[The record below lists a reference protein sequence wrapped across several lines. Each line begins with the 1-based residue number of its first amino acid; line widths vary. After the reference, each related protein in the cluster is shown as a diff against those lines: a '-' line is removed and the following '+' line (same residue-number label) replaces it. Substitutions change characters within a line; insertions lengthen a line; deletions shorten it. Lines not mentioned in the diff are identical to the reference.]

1 MRLSKAPLYL
11 FDVNVVVAL
20 LMEDHTHYRL
30 VTEWFNAT
38 PDLGWAVCAFT
49 ETGFLR
55 TVTAPRHSQITMSEA
70 TKILE
75 KLKEH
80 PGYRYLPI
88 TADWHTLCSPFYRR
102 LYGTKQVTDAF
113 LLGLAVHEGFILV
126 TLDRA
131 LLHLAGE
138 AYKSHVLVLS

>member
-1 MRLSKAPLYL
+1 MKLANPPAYL

-20 LMEDHTHYRL
+20 MMEDHTHYRL
-30 VTEWFNAT
+30 VTQWFNVSS
-38 PDLGWAVCAFT
+38 DIRWAVCAFT

-55 TVTAPRHSQITMSEA
+55 TVTAPWQGQISMTDA
-70 TKILE
+70 TKLLE

-88 TADWHTLCSPFYRR
+88 TVDWHTLCSPLYRR

-113 LLGLAVHEGFILV
+113 LLGLAVHAGFILV
-126 TLDRA
+126 TLDKA